1 MNFLPVI
8 IYSLL
13 YAALNVSGAALV
25 KSELASF
32 KLVFVKDYIQFLFR
46 WKVML
51 GFTIILLS
59 ALVLFKALSIA
70 RFSVVNPVA
79 TGINFAF
86 TLAMGY
92 FAFNDRI
99 SLTHIFGLALILAGI
114 IIISMAE
121 RG

>member
-1 MNFLPVI
+1 M
-8 IYSLL
+8 YSLL

-25 KSELASF
+25 KSELANL
-32 KLVFVKDYIQFLFR
+32 KLVAAKDYVFFLLR

-51 GFTIILLS
+51 GFVIILLS
-59 ALVLFKALSIA
+59 ALILFKALSIA

-99 SLTHIFGLALILAGI
+99 TLTHIFGLALILSGI
-114 IIISMAE
+114 IIVSMAE

>member
-1 MNFLPVI
+1 MSFLPVI
-8 IYSLL
+8 MYSLL

-25 KSELASF
+25 KSELANL
-32 KLVFVKDYIQFLFR
+32 KLVAAKDYVFFLLR

-51 GFTIILLS
+51 GFVIILLS
-59 ALVLFKALSIA
+59 ALILFKALSIA

-99 SLTHIFGLALILAGI
+99 NLTHIFGLALILSGI
-114 IIISMAE
+114 IIVSMAE